1 MKPLPRVLSEAT
13 DIPPALREGCGML
26 VRAGN
31 PDMKASIVLVDGT
44 TGVETLRHALGAGA
58 AGFALAGWRTGA
70 DIQRLATLLSVAE
83 AEEGRADGATS
94 ILAITDGILPA
105 PVSCEGLAAKS
116 TRLAALVWDQGALR
130 HSLGAA
136 SALTASGEWTAPFA
150 AARAATLLTAAA
162 AGIAAY
168 DSFPDLTAA
177 ALERAC
183 ERSRDDGFF
192 GALAGNAAQVGTI
205 RAVYG
210 RIMAKTSAPP
220 SQ

>member
-1 MKPLPRVLSEAT
+1 
-13 DIPPALREGCGML
+13 ML

-31 PDMKASIVLVDGT
+31 PDMKESIVLVDGT
-44 TGVETLRHALGAGA
+44 TGVEMLRHALGAGA
-58 AGFALAGWRTGA
+58 AAFALAGWRTGA

-105 PVSCEGLAAKS
+105 PVSREGLSAKS
-116 TRLAALVWDQGALR
+116 MRLAALVWDHKILERTLCAER
-130 HSLGAA
+130 
-136 SALTASGEWTAPFA
+136 ALTASGEWTAPFA

-168 DSFPDLTAA
+168 DSLPDLTAA
-177 ALERAC
+177 ALEHAC
-183 ERSRDDGFF
+183 ERSREEGFF
-192 GALAGNAAQVGTI
+192 GALAENAAQVGTI
-205 RAVYG
+205 RSVYG